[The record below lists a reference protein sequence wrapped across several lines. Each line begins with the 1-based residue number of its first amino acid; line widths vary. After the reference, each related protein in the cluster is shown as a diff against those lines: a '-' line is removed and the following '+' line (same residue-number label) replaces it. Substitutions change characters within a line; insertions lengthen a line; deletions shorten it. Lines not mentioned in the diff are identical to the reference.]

1 MKSNRLLIGERLL
14 LTLWVG
20 GLWTVGFIVA
30 PMLFNSLEDRALA
43 GTLAGNL
50 FQIMSYIGLVCGVLL
65 LLGNQFR
72 NRRVNWR
79 TYVLL
84 LMLLMVILNEFLVS
98 PYIASLR
105 QTDAVSSSTFA
116 MAHGTAS
123 VIFLITSLLGL
134 FLVAA
139 SDSDALRINVS

>member
-72 NRRVNWR
+72 YRRVNWR

-98 PYIASLR
+98 PFIASLR
-105 QTDAVSSSTFA
+105 QSDAVASSTFA

-123 VIFLITSLLGL
+123 VIFLVTSLLGL

-139 SDSDALRINVS
+139 SDSDALGISD

>member
-30 PMLFNSLEDRALA
+30 PMLFNSLDDRALA

-72 NRRVNWR
+72 YRRVNWR

-84 LMLLMVILNEFLVS
+84 LMLLMAILNEFLVS
-98 PYIASLR
+98 PFIASLR
-105 QTDAVSSSTFA
+105 QSDAVTSSTFA

-139 SDSDALRINVS
+139 SGSDAPGISD

>member
-14 LTLWVG
+14 ITLWVG

-43 GTLAGNL
+43 GALAGNL
-50 FQIMSYIGLVCGVLL
+50 FQIMSYIGLVCGALL

-72 NRRVNWR
+72 YRRVNWR

-84 LMLLMVILNEFLVS
+84 LMLLLVILNEFLVS
-98 PYIASLR
+98 PFIASLR
-105 QTDAVSSSTFA
+105 QTDAVTSSTFA

-134 FLVAA
+134 FLVAV
-139 SDSDALRINVS
+139 SDSDALGISD

>member
-30 PMLFNSLEDRALA
+30 PMLFNSLDDRALA

-72 NRRVNWR
+72 YRRVNWR

-98 PYIASLR
+98 PFIASLR
-105 QTDAVSSSTFA
+105 QSDAVTSSTFA

-139 SDSDALRINVS
+139 SGSDAPGISD

>member
-72 NRRVNWR
+72 YRRVNWR

-84 LMLLMVILNEFLVS
+84 LMLLLVILNEFLVS
-98 PYIASLR
+98 PFIASLR
-105 QTDAVSSSTFA
+105 QTDAVTSSTFA

-134 FLVAA
+134 FLVAVY
-139 SDSDALRINVS
+139 DSDALGISD

>member
-50 FQIMSYIGLVCGVLL
+50 FQVMSYIGLVCGVLL

-72 NRRVNWR
+72 YRRVNWR

-84 LMLLMVILNEFLVS
+84 LMLLMVILNEFIVS
-98 PYIASLR
+98 PFIASLR
-105 QTDAVSSSTFA
+105 QTDAVASSAFA

-123 VIFLITSLLGL
+123 VIFLVTSLLGL

-139 SDSDALRINVS
+139 SESDTTLF